1 MHNGQVI
8 FDMVYGRETPII
20 AMAKR
25 KGCRIVDGADMLV
38 GQGAESFRLWFG
50 KEPDVEAMRGAL

>member
-1 MHNGQVI
+1 
-8 FDMVYGRETPII
+8 MVYGRETPILE
-20 AMAKR
+20 MAKS

-50 KEPDVEAMRGAL
+50 KEPDVKIMRDAL